1 MFIKLVLADDH
12 PIFLDGLENLFRL
25 EKDCRVLARC
35 QNGEETLQALRKHRP
50 DILILDMRMP
60 AKNGLDVLREMTE
73 EKLPTRVVI
82 LAALLEEQEVVEA
95 VRLGVSGIVLKEM
108 ASRLLLDCV
117 RKVHAGGKWLE
128 RNVTSRALEQVVRRE
143 EGNRQVA
150 QMLTSR
156 EMQILRMA
164 AIGLR
169 NGEIGRQ
176 LFISEG
182 TVKIH
187 LHHIYGKLKVPSR
200 LALAYYART
209 RGLA

>member
-35 QNGEETLQALRKHRP
+35 QNGEEALQALRKHRP

-60 AKNGLDVLREMTE
+60 AKNGLDVLREMNK
-73 EKLPTRVVI
+73 EKLPARVVI

-108 ASRLLLDCV
+108 ASQLLLDCV

-128 RNVTSRALEQVVRRE
+128 SSVTSRALEQVVRRE

-164 AIGLR
+164 ALGLR
-169 NGEIGRQ
+169 NGEIGRK

-187 LHHIYGKLKVPSR
+187 LHNIYAKLNVPSR
-200 LALAYYART
+200 LALTLYARDK
-209 RGLA
+209 GVA

>member
-187 LHHIYGKLKVPSR
+187 LHNIYAKLNVDSR
-200 LALAYYART
+200 LALTLYARDK
-209 RGLA
+209 GVA

>member
-12 PIFLDGLENLFRL
+12 PIFLDGLEHLFRL

-35 QNGEETLQALRKHRP
+35 QNGEEALQALRKHRP

-60 AKNGLDVLREMTE
+60 AKNGLDVLREMNK
-73 EKLPTRVVI
+73 EKLPARVVI

-108 ASRLLLDCV
+108 ASRLLVDCV

-128 RNVTSRALEQVVRRE
+128 SSVTSRALEQVVRRE

-164 AIGLR
+164 ALGLR
-169 NGEIGRQ
+169 NGEIGRK

-187 LHHIYGKLKVPSR
+187 LHNIYAKLNVDSR
-200 LALAYYART
+200 LALTLYARDK
-209 RGLA
+209 GVA